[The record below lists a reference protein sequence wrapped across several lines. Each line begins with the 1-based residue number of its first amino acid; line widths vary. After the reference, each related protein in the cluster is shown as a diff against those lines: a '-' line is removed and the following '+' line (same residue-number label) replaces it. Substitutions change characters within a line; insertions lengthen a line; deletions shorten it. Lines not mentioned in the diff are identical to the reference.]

1 MLLLLVILIICVCL
15 LKLYRYVKTSL
26 KPDKTSVFIVVLG
39 DVGRSPRMNY
49 HSLSLVKLGYRVS
62 IIGYVESK
70 QMSEIETNK
79 NIKIIPLGE
88 FPKHLKVGPQVLQY
102 AMKALY
108 LSLGLLFTLI
118 KQKTSPKFILV
129 QVCPNKP
136 IFFEFK

>member
-1 MLLLLVILIICVCL
+1 
-15 LKLYRYVKTSL
+15 
-26 KPDKTSVFIVVLG
+26 
-39 DVGRSPRMNY
+39 MNY

-118 KQKTSPKFILV
+118 KQKTSPKLESAV
-129 QVCPNKP
+129 GTHAGHRLPVRQMG
-136 IFFEFK
+136 E